1 MPRSKGVYLPFQKAR
16 AIVLKLGLKSKEEWE
31 EWSKSGERPTN
42 IPSSPDQVYRDK
54 GWVNTA
60 DWLGYDWKEEAT
72 TRGKRRRSDF
82 EDEDE
87 EEEEDTNTDDC
98 TICLDPLDDTAH
110 ALHDNHRFC
119 ASCLDKW
126 VSECAF
132 RARSNRQG
140 YLVTC
145 PLCNKEVRCKRIRT
159 G

>member
-1 MPRSKGVYLPFQKAR
+1 MLPLEEPRRIVRGNGLTSAR
-16 AIVLKLGLKSKEEWE
+16 KWE
-31 EWSKSGERPTN
+31 GWSKSGKRPSN
-42 IPSSPDQVYRDK
+42 IPSHPDQVYRDK

-60 DWLGYDWKEEAT
+60 DWLGYDRKKKAA

-82 EDEDE
+82 EE
-87 EEEEDTNTDDC
+87 EEEEEEEGANTDDC

-126 VSECAF
+126 ISECAF

-159 G
+159 A